1 MPEVVFSYSP
11 YWIIAIVLLA
21 AGLSYGYYLRTN
33 TFEKTQRWLLA
44 SLRFLVLVLLG
55 FLFLQPHF
63 NSESF
68 REEKPILVFLEDQ
81 SASILA
87 VEDSISHQKRQAE
100 MVNMRSSLDDKFTVR
115 TFNFGANL
123 SDTSVDAQETNLG
136 AALKELSGRFYKEN
150 IAALVLSSDGIVNRG
165 SRLSTLS
172 ENNLAPIYTIALGD
186 SSSRLD
192 LAVSKILYNKSLLK
206 GRSQNVSVNFKAE
219 NYAGNDLSIKLLNSK
234 NEVLHERSFKVNSDN
249 WFEKVV
255 FKIEGEKVG
264 LQLYRIAIAPLSEE
278 ENTTNNQKSFSIEV
292 LDAKERIGIFAR
304 NTHPDI
310 AALTRALS
318 KDENYE
324 IKLLQDDNA
333 NLDSLD
339 LIIALQSSKA
349 LFNRI
354 YNSTKALWLIAS
366 PNDDFSD
373 WNFWPEIKSF
383 RVEAEES
390 YVEINPNF
398 SLFPIYQSETNLWA
412 KLPPLD
418 GFYGRIEAPKGFST
432 LFFKNIANISTSTPA
447 LTLGEEKGRRMAISL
462 GLGYWRWRIYAYK
475 QMGDFE
481 SFDGIIQKIAKY
493 LLSQAK
499 NEGLKIEVPR
509 ENLANTPIN
518 WRASFFDASGNLV
531 NDAELKLQL
540 QAENGSE
547 YNYVFQKRLKD
558 YALNTKGLTEGKYH
572 YRANLGREDKEY
584 QQEGDLIIQLNRLE
598 LQNLKADPALLRNIS
613 QSSAGKF
620 YQQNEITI
628 LAEDLSNLEAA
639 TLSYPVLNTS
649 SIFSTWQLFFVA
661 LGLLG
666 LEWLLRKLWGK
677 I

>member
-11 YWIIAIVLLA
+11 YWLIIIVLLA
-21 AGLSYGYYLRTN
+21 AGLSYGYYVKTN
-33 TFEKTQRWLLA
+33 TFSKTQRWLLA

-55 FLFLQPHF
+55 FLALQPHF
-63 NSESF
+63 NSESY
-68 REEKPILVFLEDQ
+68 REEKPIVVFLEDQ
-81 SASILA
+81 SASISA
-87 VEDSISHQKRQAE
+87 VEDSSKRISRQGE
-100 MVNMRSSLDDKFTVR
+100 MASLQASLTEKFNVR

-136 AALKELSGRFYKEN
+136 LALKDLSGRFYQEN
-150 IAALVLSSDGIVNRG
+150 IAAIILSSDGIINRG
-165 SRLSTLS
+165 SKLATLG
-172 ENNLAPIYTIALGD
+172 EKALAPIYTLTLGD

-192 LAVSKILYNKSLLK
+192 LALTKVLYNKTLLK
-206 GRSQNVSVNFKAE
+206 GRSQNISVNFKAE
-219 NYAGNDLSIKLLNSK
+219 NYAGKDLDIKLMNSK
-234 NEVLHERSFKVNSDN
+234 NEVLAERRFKVSSDN

-264 LQLYRIAIAPLSEE
+264 LQLYRIAIDAVSEE
-278 ENTTNNQKSFSIEV
+278 ENTINNQKSFSIDV
-292 LDAKERIGIFAR
+292 LDAKERIGIFAP

-310 AALTRALS
+310 AALSRALS

-324 IKLLQDDNA
+324 IKLLQDENA
-333 NLDSLD
+333 NLDSMD

-383 RVEAEES
+383 RVEAEET

-398 SLFPIYQSETNLWA
+398 SLFPIYQSETNLWT

-418 GFYGRIEAPKGFST
+418 GFYGRIEGPKGFST

-481 SFDGIIQKIAKY
+481 SFDGLIQKIAKY

-499 NEGLKIEVPR
+499 NEGLQIEVPR
-509 ENLANTPIN
+509 ENFANTPIN
-518 WRASFFDASGNLV
+518 WRASFIDASGNLV
-531 NDAELKLQL
+531 NDSELRLKLQ
-540 QAENGSE
+540 SE
-547 YNYVFQKRLKD
+547 KGEEYDYVFQKRLKD
-558 YALNTKGLTEGKYH
+558 YALNTKGLAEGKYH
-572 YRANLGREDKEY
+572 YRANLSRENKEY
-584 QQEGDLIIQLNRLE
+584 QEEGDLIIELNRLE
-598 LQNLKADPALLRNIS
+598 LQNLKAEPALLRTIA
-613 QSSAGKF
+613 QSSGGKL
-620 YQQNEITI
+620 YHQNEIAR
-628 LAEDLSNLEAA
+628 LSEDLSNLEAV
-639 TLSYPVLNTS
+639 TISYPLLNTS

-666 LEWLLRKLWGK
+666 LEWVLRKFWGK